1 MAASF
6 DIFLRFF
13 YVALGLIFLSAF
25 VGLFTDGF
33 HLDIGL
39 FVSNVIGILESF
51 VSPDELSIIGPN
63 GKEYTIFLQFWDHY
77 FYSLVIFLSAFLLAL
92 GAGILLA
99 YITAFLPENR
109 FNSVSKTVSLLE
121 ALPDL
126 FIIIVIQFAVLFY
139 FKQTGTLLFPVASTG
154 QNKSYM
160 LPVLALAL
168 IPSLMVYK
176 VILFLVKD
184 ELEKPYVNLAKGK
197 GISKSMLFF
206 RHILR
211 NIIPSIFSHSKS
223 ILLLLLSSMVIFEQI
238 FNINGIFTFIITY
251 PEPNVIAFTLIL
263 FYLPI
268 FLLYALVTLLIG
280 KTTGQRLEW

>member
-6 DIFLRFF
+6 DILLRFF
-13 YVALGLIFLSAF
+13 YVAIGLIFISAF
-25 VGLFTDGF
+25 VGLFTNGI
-33 HLDIGL
+33 HLDIGIYG
-39 FVSNVIGILESF
+39 SNILQIVESF
-51 VSPDELSIIGPN
+51 VSPGQLSVIGPN
-63 GKEYTIFLQFWDHY
+63 GKEYTIFLQFWDYY
-77 FYSLVIFLSAFLLAL
+77 FYSLAIFLSAFLLAL
-92 GAGILLA
+92 AVGILMA
-99 YITAFLPENR
+99 YFTTYLPEER
-109 FNSVSKTVSLLE
+109 FNSVSKSVSLLE

-126 FIIIVIQFAVLFY
+126 FIIIVIQFGVLFY

-154 QNKSYM
+154 QNKSYI
-160 LPVLALAL
+160 LPILALAL

-176 VILFLVKD
+176 VILFLVRD
-184 ELEKPYVNLAKGK
+184 ELGKSYVDLAKSK
-197 GISKSMLFF
+197 GISKSSVFF

-211 NIIPSIFSHSKS
+211 NITPSIFSHSKS

-251 PEPNVIAFTLIL
+251 PEPNIIAFTLIL

-268 FLLYALVTLLIG
+268 FLLYAVVTLVVG

>member
-6 DIFLRFF
+6 DILLRFF

-33 HLDIGL
+33 HLGIGL

-263 FYLPI
+263 FYMPI

>member
-77 FYSLVIFLSAFLLAL
+77 FYSLMIFLSAFLLAL

>member
-6 DIFLRFF
+6 DILLRFF

-77 FYSLVIFLSAFLLAL
+77 FYSLMIFLSAFLLAL

>member
-1 MAASF
+1 MAASL
-6 DIFLRFF
+6 DIVLRFF
-13 YVALGLIFLSAF
+13 YVAMGLIFISAF
-25 VGLFTDGF
+25 VGLFTDGI
-33 HLDIGL
+33 HLDGGL
-39 FVSNVIGILESF
+39 FLTNIARILESL
-51 VSPDELSIIGPN
+51 VYPGQLSVIGPN
-63 GKEYTIFLQFWDHY
+63 GKEYTIFLQFWDYY
-77 FYSLVIFLSAFLLAL
+77 FYSLVIFLSALFLAL
-92 GAGILLA
+92 GMGILLA
-99 YITAFLPENR
+99 YLTTLLSEKR

-126 FIIIVIQFAVLFY
+126 FIIIVIQFGVLFY

-154 QNKSYM
+154 QNKSYI
-160 LPVLALAL
+160 LPILALAL

-176 VILFLVKD
+176 VILFLVRD
-184 ELEKPYVNLAKGK
+184 ELGKLYVNLAKGK
-197 GISKSMLFF
+197 GISKSSIFF
-206 RHILR
+206 RHIVR

-251 PEPNVIAFTLIL
+251 PEPDIIAFTLIL

-268 FLLYALVTLLIG
+268 FLLYALVTLIIG

>member
-39 FVSNVIGILESF
+39 FVSTVISIFESF

>member
-160 LPVLALAL
+160 LPILALAL

-251 PEPNVIAFTLIL
+251 PEPNVIAFTLIM
-263 FYLPI
+263 FYMSI

>member
-1 MAASF
+1 MTASF
-6 DIFLRFF
+6 DILLRFF

-25 VGLFTDGF
+25 VGLFTEGIQ
-33 HLDIGL
+33 LDSGL
-39 FVSNVIGILESF
+39 FLSNIMGILESF
-51 VSPDELSIIGPN
+51 ASPGQLSVIGPN

-92 GAGILLA
+92 GMGVLLA
-99 YITAFLPENR
+99 YFTTYLPEKR

-121 ALPDL
+121 SLPDL
-126 FIIIVIQFAVLFY
+126 FIIIVIQFGVLFY

-154 QNKSYM
+154 QNKSYV

-176 VILFLVKD
+176 VILFLVRD
-184 ELEKPYVNLAKGK
+184 ELGKSYVNLAKSK
-197 GISKSMLFF
+197 GITKSTLFF

-211 NIIPSIFSHSKS
+211 NITPSIFSHSKS

-251 PEPNVIAFTLIL
+251 PEPNIIAFTLIL

-268 FLLYALVTLLIG
+268 FLLYALVTLIIG

>member
-6 DIFLRFF
+6 DILLRFF

-251 PEPNVIAFTLIL
+251 PEPNVIAFTLIM
-263 FYLPI
+263 FYMPI